1 MDRFK
6 SAVILAGGK
15 STRMGFDKQ
24 LLSVNGLRLTERLIL
39 ALSNIFG
46 EIIIVTKT
54 PEYYKDSGCILISDE
69 IPDLGPLGGIHAAL
83 KRTSSQYAY
92 FIACDMPNVNAD
104 YIEYMKHRLMMEE
117 TDACLTRKGD
127 WIEPMNAFYSKSIID
142 KIGHDLLRGK
152 GSIYYLL
159 EKCKCT
165 FIEEDDAKRFS
176 PDWSMFLNLNTRED
190 YEKYINMNK
199 DAWNDKKMA
208 QIRR

>member
-1 MDRFK
+1 MDKFK

-24 LLSVNGLRLTERLIL
+24 LLSVNGLRLTDRLIL
-39 ALSNIFG
+39 ALSKIFG

-83 KRTSSQYAY
+83 KRTSSKYAY

-104 YIEYMKHRLMMEE
+104 YIEYMKQRLEVE
-117 TDACLTRKGD
+117 GTDICVTRKGD
-127 WIEPMNAFYSKSIID
+127 WIEPMNAFYSKSITD
-142 KIGHDLLRGK
+142 TIGEELSK
-152 GSIYYLL
+152 GNASIYSLL

-165 FIEEDDAKRFS
+165 VIEEEDAKRFS
-176 PDWSMFLNLNTRED
+176 PDWSMFLNLNTVED
-190 YEKYINMNK
+190 FEKY
-199 DAWNDKKMA
+199 KKSLNSFGFVEN
-208 QIRR
+208 IL